1 MIFLL
6 TGGAACGK
14 SSYAEQLALRLG
26 SPRYYIAS
34 MQPYG
39 EEGELRIRRHR
50 AMRAGKGFQTIERY
64 TDLQG
69 LELPE
74 QNGIVLLE
82 CLCNLTANE
91 MFSPEAEGSD
101 CVERVLSGVERLAG
115 QCRQLI
121 LITNE
126 IGGDGGGYL
135 DRSGEYIEALGRI
148 NQALARRADHVWE
161 MVCGIPVLRKGELV

>member
-74 QNGIVLLE
+74 KDAVVLLE

-101 CVERVLSGVERLAG
+101 CVERVLSGVETS
-115 QCRQLI
+115 I
-121 LITNE
+121 
-126 IGGDGGGYL
+126 
-135 DRSGEYIEALGRI
+135 
-148 NQALARRADHVWE
+148 QAYFA
-161 MVCGIPVLRKGELV
+161 

>member
-14 SSYAEQLALRLG
+14 SSYAEQLALQLG
-26 SPRYYIAS
+26 SPRYYIAA

-69 LELPE
+69 LKLPE
-74 QNGIVLLE
+74 KDGVVLLE

-91 MFSPEAEGSD
+91 MFSPETEGND
-101 CVERVLSGVERLAG
+101 CVERILSGVEQLAG
-115 QCRQLI
+115 QCRALI

-126 IGGDGGGYL
+126 IGGDGGGYP
-135 DRSGEYIEALGRI
+135 DRSGEYIEALGCI
-148 NQALARRADHVWE
+148 NQALAQRADQVWE
-161 MVCGIPVLRKGELV
+161 LVCGIPIVHKGQLL